1 MFDWLSAKGTRR
13 YLVVEMNPFQIL
25 VMGIRRPRRG
35 PVTIEF
41 TGEFERDDTEALRRW
56 LDDRKDFRKRWQP
69 VIGGFVTAYG
79 VILRESLRARDLGE
93 PEQLVKTIRDHQQRH
108 STSSS
113 VPMSEFTADR
123 WTFRAVDTNQ
133 GRVLPEDNVVRPA
146 LLVGVSNR
154 ELHLVQQQLLDCE
167 LLPQQLEPALLP
179 MFGALYQILEKRH
192 QTRAAVVVV
201 LRQETTTIYIMG
213 KEGVHTP
220 GLVAHGMSSILA
232 QARKEFALET
242 DEAALARLKNPD
254 DQVRR
259 NAPRL
264 VRSLGASLR
273 PLINSYEMTTG
284 QPIGDVYCA
293 YLPPA
298 LAWLAE
304 PFVRSI
310 GHEPMAID
318 CQEWMPLAGLEPAR
332 ELPPF
337 DARWLGLLSLAANL
351 PGSTATESETVSGR
365 GTTLDRSWHVDC
377 RQTLEPQRSRRL
389 RSRFVGGIAAAALL
403 TLAVGAC
410 AWQAYVMRDLRA
422 DTRYWNDQLASN
434 RPLVASLTTALT
446 KLEARTTRVQ
456 QAYALM
462 HQPYQM
468 TDLLMELGRTLPP
481 RLRIDRIEAT
491 ENSIVI
497 MGSALEQAEEASL
510 SLGRYREIL
519 RQAPGVGP
527 LCSSITATSLQRE
540 RDANALRFEITL
552 RLKGPAT

>member
-1 MFDWLSAKGTRR
+1 MFEWLSTRGTRR
-13 YLVVEMNPFQIL
+13 YLVVEINPFQIL

-41 TGEFERDDTEALRRW
+41 TGEFERDDTETLRRW
-56 LDDRKDFRKRWQP
+56 IDGRKDFRKRWLP

-79 VILRESLRARDLGE
+79 VILRESLRSKDLE
-93 PEQLVKTIRDHQQRH
+93 SPEQLVLTIRDHQQRH
-108 STSSS
+108 SSSSS

-123 WTFRAVDTNQ
+123 WTFRAVDTGQ
-133 GRVLPEDNVVRPA
+133 GRVLPDDNFVRPA

-154 ELHLVQQQLLDCE
+154 ELHQVQQQLLDCE

-179 MFGALYQILEKRH
+179 LFGAIYQIMEKRH
-192 QTRAAVVVV
+192 QTRASVVVV

-220 GLVAHGMSSILA
+220 GLVAHGMSTILA
-232 QARKEFALET
+232 QTRKEFALET

-284 QPIGDVYCA
+284 QPIAEVYCA

-304 PFVRSI
+304 PFVRAI
-310 GHEPMAID
+310 GHEPMTID
-318 CQEWMPLAGLEPAR
+318 CQEWMPLAGLEPAG

-337 DARWLGLLSLAANL
+337 APHWLGALSLAGNL
-351 PGSTATESETVSGR
+351 PGSTATENEPTSGR
-365 GTTLDRSWHVDC
+365 GNTLDRSWHVDC
-377 RQTLEPQRSRRL
+377 RRTLEPQRPRL
-389 RSRFVGGIAAAALL
+389 LRTRFVGGIAAAAVMACA
-403 TLAVGAC
+403 LAAC
-410 AWQAYVMRDLRA
+410 AWQWYVMRDLRA
-422 DTRYWNDQLASN
+422 DTQYWDEQLASN
-434 RPLVASLTTALT
+434 RPLVESLTAALT
-446 KLEARTTRVQ
+446 TLETRTARVQ
-456 QAYALM
+456 QAHALM
-462 HQPYQM
+462 RQPYQM
-468 TDLLMELGRTLPP
+468 TDFLMELGRTLPP
-481 RLRIDRIEAT
+481 RLRIDRVEG
-491 ENSIVI
+491 SDGSVI
-497 MGSALEQAEEASL
+497 ITGSALEQAEEASL
-510 SLGRYREIL
+510 ALGRYREIL
-519 RQAPGVGP
+519 RQSPIIGP

-552 RLKGPAT
+552 RLKAATP